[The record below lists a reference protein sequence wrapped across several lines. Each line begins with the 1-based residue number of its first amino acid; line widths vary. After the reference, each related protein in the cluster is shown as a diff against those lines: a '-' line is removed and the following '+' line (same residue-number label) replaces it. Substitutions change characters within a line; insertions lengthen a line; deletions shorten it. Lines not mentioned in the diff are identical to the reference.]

1 MVRNV
6 PPAAVVS
13 GEAEHPRAAMLDTMP
28 AEEVVR
34 FLVDEEAAAVRA
46 ARSCAAEI
54 AQASR
59 LLAERLEA
67 NGRLIYV
74 GVGTAGRIAAL
85 EAAECVPLFGL
96 PPSLIVSVLA
106 GGPHAMARTVEISQ
120 DSRREAE
127 QRMRHVAVGPG
138 DLVCAVADKEI
149 SPFLQAAMEYARFRR
164 AHVVL
169 VSCAQ
174 PPKGRTGEH
183 EHDNDDGAAFA
194 DIVVKLA
201 PGPEVV
207 AGATRLKA
215 ATAIKLAI
223 SAFSTAAF
231 IQLGKTYGGVMV
243 DVRPTT
249 PRTWKRAIEVVSRM
263 CSLDAS
269 EAEKLIKK
277 AGGRA
282 KVALVM
288 HLTRVN
294 AARAK
299 ELLVQHRGS
308 LRAIVG
314 DIDLTGYT

>member
-1 MVRNV
+1 MARNA
-6 PPAAVVS
+6 PPAAS
-13 GEAEHPRAAMLDTMP
+13 LPGDAEHPRAAMLDTLP

-59 LLAERLEA
+59 LLAERLEQNA
-67 NGRLIYV
+67 RLIYV
-74 GVGTAGRIAAL
+74 GAGTAGRIAAL

-96 PPSLIVSVLA
+96 PPSLIVPVLA

-127 QRMRHVAVGPG
+127 QRMRHAAVGPG
-138 DLVCAVADKEI
+138 DFVCAVADKEVP
-149 SPFLQAAMEYARFRR
+149 PFLQAAMEYARFRR

-169 VSCAQ
+169 VTCAQ
-174 PPKGRTGEH
+174 APSGE
-183 EHDNDDGAAFA
+183 DGGSLA
-194 DIVVKLA
+194 DITVTLA

-207 AGATRLKA
+207 AGATRMKA

-223 SAFSTAAF
+223 SAMSTAAF

-249 PRTWKRAIEVVSRM
+249 PRTWKRAVEVVSRM
-263 CSLDAS
+263 CSVDAA

-282 KVALVM
+282 KMAIVM

-314 DIDLTGYT
+314 DIDLTG

>member
-1 MVRNV
+1 MARNA

-13 GEAEHPRAAMLDTMP
+13 GDAEHPRAAMLDSLP
-28 AEEVVR
+28 AEDVVR
-34 FLVDEEAAAVRA
+34 LLVDEEAVAVRA
-46 ARSCAAEI
+46 ARACAAQI

-74 GVGTAGRIAAL
+74 GAGTAGRIAAL

-96 PPSLIVSVLA
+96 PPSLVVSVLA
-106 GGPHAMARTVEISQ
+106 GGPQAMARPAEDSQ

-127 QRMRHVAVGPG
+127 QRMRHAAVGPG
-138 DLVCAVADKEI
+138 DLLCAVADKEL
-149 SPFLQAAMEYARFRR
+149 SPFVLAAMEYARFRR

-169 VSCAQ
+169 VTCAA
-174 PPKGRTGEH
+174 TAEV
-183 EHDNDDGAAFA
+183 AALA
-194 DIVVKLA
+194 DIAIQLDC
-201 PGPEVV
+201 GPEIV
-207 AGATRLKA
+207 AGATRLKS
-215 ATAIKLAI
+215 ATAIKLAL
-223 SAFSTAAF
+223 SAFSTAALV
-231 IQLGKTYGGVMV
+231 QLGKTYGGVMV

-263 CSLDAS
+263 CSLDAAD
-269 EAEKLIKK
+269 AEKLIRK

-288 HLTRVN
+288 HHTRVN

-314 DIDLTGYT
+314 DLDLTG

>member
-1 MVRNV
+1 MARNAP
-6 PPAAVVS
+6 PPAALP
-13 GEAEHPRAAMLDTMP
+13 GDAEHPRAAMLDTLP

-34 FLVDEEAAAVRA
+34 FIVDEEAVAVRA
-46 ARSCAAEI
+46 VRSCAAEI

-59 LLAERLEA
+59 LLAERLEQNA
-67 NGRLIYV
+67 RLIYV
-74 GVGTAGRIAAL
+74 GAGTAGRIAAL

-96 PPSLIVSVLA
+96 PPSLIVPVLA

-127 QRMRHVAVGPG
+127 QRMRHAAVGPG
-138 DLVCAVADKEI
+138 DFVCAVADKEV

-169 VSCAQ
+169 VTCTQA
-174 PPKGRTGEH
+174 PAAE
-183 EHDNDDGAAFA
+183 DGGALA
-194 DIVVKLA
+194 DIAVTLA

-207 AGATRLKA
+207 AGATRMKA
-215 ATAIKLAI
+215 ATAIKLAL
-223 SAFSTAAF
+223 SAMSTAAF

-263 CSLDAS
+263 CSLDAA

-282 KVALVM
+282 KMAIVM

-314 DIDLTGYT
+314 DIDLTG

>member
-1 MVRNV
+1 MARTAQTATIA
-6 PPAAVVS
+6 P
-13 GEAEHPRAAMLDTMP
+13 GDAEHPRATMLDAMP
-28 AEEVVR
+28 ADELVR
-34 FLVDEEAAAVRA
+34 FLVDEEGVAVRA
-46 ARSCAAEI
+46 VRARAAEI

-59 LLAERLEA
+59 LMAERLEA
-67 NGRLIYV
+67 NARVVYV
-74 GVGTAGRIAAL
+74 GVGTAGRLAAL

-106 GGPHAMARTVEISQ
+106 GGPHAMARTVEIAQ
-120 DSRREAE
+120 DNRREAE
-127 QRMRHVAVGPG
+127 QRMRHAAVGPG
-138 DLVCAVADKEI
+138 DLVCAVADKDI

-164 AHVVL
+164 AHL
-169 VSCAQ
+169 LLLSCA
-174 PPKGRTGEH
+174 PPPQ
-183 EHDNDDGAAFA
+183 DVAALP
-194 DIVVKLA
+194 DVTIELL

-207 AGATRLKA
+207 AGAARLKA
-215 ATAIKLAI
+215 ATAIKIAL
-223 SAFSTAAF
+223 SALSTSAF
-231 IQLGKTYGGVMV
+231 IQLGKVYGGVMV

-249 PRTWKRAIEVVSRM
+249 PRTWRRAIDVVMRM
-263 CSLDAS
+263 CSLDAA

-288 HLTRVN
+288 HHGRVN

-299 ELLVQHRGS
+299 DLLVQHRGS

>member
-1 MVRNV
+1 
-6 PPAAVVS
+6 
-13 GEAEHPRAAMLDTMP
+13 MLDTMS
-28 AEEVVR
+28 AEDVVR
-34 FLVDEEAAAVRA
+34 LLVDEEASAVRA

-54 AQASR
+54 AQASK

-67 NGRLIYV
+67 SGRLIYV

-96 PPSLIVSVLA
+96 PSSLIVSVLA

-127 QRMRHVAVGPG
+127 QRMRHAAVGPG

-149 SPFLQAAMEYARFRR
+149 SPFLLAAVEYARFRR

-169 VSCAQ
+169 VTCT
-174 PPKGRTGEH
+174 PPPAA
-183 EHDNDDGAAFA
+183 DGGATLA
-194 DIVVKLA
+194 DIVIELA

-207 AGATRLKA
+207 AGATRLKS
-215 ATAIKLAI
+215 ATAIKLALT
-223 SAFSTAAF
+223 AFSTAAF
-231 IQLGKTYGGVMV
+231 VQLGKTYGGVMV

-249 PRTWKRAIEVVSRM
+249 PRTWKRAIELVMRM
-263 CSLDAS
+263 CSLDAA

-282 KVALVM
+282 KVALVI
-288 HLTRVN
+288 HLARVN
-294 AARAK
+294 ATRAK

-314 DIDLTGYT
+314 NIDLTG

>member
-1 MVRNV
+1 MTRNA
-6 PPAAVVS
+6 PPAARAP
-13 GEAEHPRAAMLDTMP
+13 GDTEHPRAAMLDAMP
-28 AEEVVR
+28 VEDVVR
-34 FLVDEEAAAVRA
+34 LLVDEEAVAVRA
-46 ARSCAAEI
+46 ARSCAEEI
-54 AQASR
+54 ARASR

-74 GVGTAGRIAAL
+74 GAGTAGRVAAL
-85 EAAECVPLFGL
+85 EAAECIPLFGL
-96 PPSLIVSVLA
+96 PPSLVVSVLA
-106 GGPHAMARTVEISQ
+106 GGPQAMARTVELSQ

-138 DLVCAVADKEI
+138 DFVCAVADKEVT
-149 SPFLQAAMEYARFRR
+149 PFLRAAMDYARFRR

-169 VSCAQ
+169 VTCTAAAAA
-174 PPKGRTGEH
+174 E
-183 EHDNDDGAAFA
+183 DGAPLA
-194 DIVVKLA
+194 DITIELA

-207 AGATRLKA
+207 AGATRLKS
-215 ATAIKLAI
+215 ATAIKLVL
-223 SAFSTAAF
+223 SAMSTAAF
-231 IQLGKTYGGVMV
+231 VQLGKTYGGVMV

-249 PRTWKRAIEVVSRM
+249 ARTWKRAIELVSRM
-263 CSLDAS
+263 CALDAD

-288 HLTRVN
+288 HHGRVN
-294 AARAK
+294 ASRAK

-314 DIDLTGYT
+314 DIDLTG

>member
-1 MVRNV
+1 MARNA
-6 PPAAVVS
+6 PPAAVPP
-13 GEAEHPRAAMLDTMP
+13 GDAEHPRAAMLDTMS
-28 AEEVVR
+28 AEDVVR
-34 FLVDEEAAAVRA
+34 LLVDEEASAVRA

-54 AQASR
+54 AQASK

-67 NGRLIYV
+67 SGRLIYV

-96 PPSLIVSVLA
+96 PSSLIVSVLA

-127 QRMRHVAVGPG
+127 QRMRHAAVGPG

-149 SPFLQAAMEYARFRR
+149 SPFLLAAMEYARFRR

-169 VSCAQ
+169 VTCT
-174 PPKGRTGEH
+174 PPPAADG
-183 EHDNDDGAAFA
+183 GAALA
-194 DIVVKLA
+194 DIVIELA

-207 AGATRLKA
+207 AGATRLKS
-215 ATAIKLAI
+215 ATAIKLALT
-223 SAFSTAAF
+223 AFSTAAF
-231 IQLGKTYGGVMV
+231 VQLGKTYGGVMV

-249 PRTWKRAIEVVSRM
+249 PRTWKRAIELVMRM
-263 CSLDAS
+263 CSLDAA

-282 KVALVM
+282 KVALVI
-288 HLTRVN
+288 HLARVN
-294 AARAK
+294 ATRAK

-314 DIDLTGYT
+314 NIDLSG

>member
-1 MVRNV
+1 MRNA
-6 PPAAVVS
+6 PPAAALP
-13 GEAEHPRAAMLDTMP
+13 GDAEHPRAAMLDAMP

-67 NGRLIYV
+67 SGRLIYV

-127 QRMRHVAVGPG
+127 QRMRHAAVGPG

-149 SPFLQAAMEYARFRR
+149 SAFLQAAVEYARFRR

-169 VSCAQ
+169 VTCA
-174 PPKGRTGEH
+174 PPPAAE
-183 EHDNDDGAAFA
+183 DGKALA
-194 DIVVKLA
+194 DITIQLA

-207 AGATRLKA
+207 AGATRLKS
-215 ATAIKLAI
+215 ATAIKLAL

-249 PRTWKRAIEVVSRM
+249 PRTWKRAIELVTRL
-263 CSLDAS
+263 CSLDGS

-288 HLTRVN
+288 HHARVN
-294 AARAK
+294 ASRAK

-314 DIDLTGYT
+314 DIDLTG